1 MSRNEVLRSTVLSY
15 GHVTAA
21 CFTEDGHRLLS
32 AIGDGQIRVT
42 HRFFILLNF
51 GINFYLY
58 FLDVGRGFWQRTA
71 PIYGS

>member
-1 MSRNEVLRSTVLSY
+1 MNISYSSLSGSQPRGMSRNEILRSTVLSY

-42 HRFFILLNF
+42 QQHIILLISRNYF
-51 GINFYLY
+51 KSYL
-58 FLDVGRGFWQRTA
+58 F
-71 PIYGS
+71 